1 MSNENTPVNPTA
13 AASATTGA
21 APAAAT
27 SSTTAGNPAA
37 PAPNDRKRRLVLVGI
52 TLAFIAAGIAYA
64 IYYEAVLSKSQ
75 DTDNAYVGGNLVT
88 LSSQVAGNVQEIR
101 ADETQMVQAG
111 AELVKLDSADADVA
125 LSQAEARLGNVVRQ
139 QRQRYADVAQYD
151 ATVAQR
157 QLALKDA
164 EDDLARRKPLAA
176 DHTVSGEDVAHAR
189 QAVDNARAAIAV
201 AQKQADAAKSGIEGV
216 APAQHPAVQAAKA
229 DYVQAWLA
237 ARRNSIL
244 APVSGYVA
252 KRSVQVGAHV
262 TPGTPMLSI
271 VPLDQLWVDANFKE
285 SELRNIRVGQSAT
298 IEADMYGSKV
308 TFHGKVLGLSAGTG
322 SAFSLLPAQNASGNW
337 IKVVQR
343 VPVRIALDPKEL
355 REHPLRIGLS
365 TTVNVD
371 IRDTGGPMLGA
382 PMPPSA
388 VYSTKSLVQPLSQA
402 GSAADAIIARNLAK
416 SM

>member
-21 APAAAT
+21 APAAAS

-151 ATVAQR
+151 ATVAER

-201 AQKQADAAKSGIEGV
+201 AQKQADAVKSGIEGV
-216 APAQHPAVQAAKA
+216 APGQHPAVQAAKA

>member
-21 APAAAT
+21 APAAAS

-125 LSQAEARLGNVVRQ
+125 LSQAEARLGSVVRQ